1 MGCVVIFEFR
11 VKLGQAAAMHSWLR
25 ENLRD
30 TRAFE
35 GFQTLVATTNQED
48 ADNVVVIEQWD
59 SRRHY
64 ESYIDWRTQRGDI
77 ETVVSMIEGE
87 PTIRFLDYLGV

>member
-11 VKLGQAAAMHSWLR
+11 TKAGQSRAMRDWLR
-25 ENLRD
+25 DNLRE

-59 SRRHY
+59 SRQHY
-64 ESYIDWRTQRGDI
+64 ERYIDWRTKRGDI
-77 ETVVSMIEGE
+77 ETVVSMIDGD